1 MQLQAF
7 IQANYSVVESV
18 VDENNLQ
25 IYLNASRF

>member
-18 VDENNLQ
+18 VDANNLQ

>member
-18 VDENNLQ
+18 VHENNLQ

>member
-7 IQANYSVVESV
+7 IQANYSIVESV

>member
-25 IYLNASRF
+25 MYLNASRF